1 MKDARASV
9 QSAKDIYALEN
20 SSQDSRE
27 SSQQS
32 GKLTRA
38 SKKRKYA
45 MSLNVG
51 GYNLICVST
60 VKKIH
65 LKLEPGTVV
74 FINEYIVKLVVD
86 IINKIANHEPVWA
99 APSTKAKA
107 SFSLTCSLTPGC
119 RDKVSWCP
127 PKCCYIVTPKRKD
140 GTVPV
145 LAGVVIPLSLS
156 HSEYVE
162 TKEREYW
169 KSVTLWNTLDKST
182 KARIPE
188 ELLPHASRS

>member
-9 QSAKDIYALEN
+9 QSAKDMYEPEG

-45 MSLNVG
+45 MRVNVG
-51 GYNLICVST
+51 GYDLICVST

-65 LKLEPGTVV
+65 LKLISSTIV
-74 FINEYIVKLVVD
+74 FINTYIVKLVVD
-86 IINKIANHEPVWA
+86 IIHNMANHESISA
-99 APSTKAKA
+99 APSTRAKA
-107 SFSLTCSLTPGC
+107 PFSLTCSSTPGR
-119 RDKVSWCP
+119 RDKVSWSP
-127 PKCCYIVTPKRKD
+127 EKCSYIVTPKLKD

-145 LAGVVIPLSLS
+145 MAGVVIPLSLS